1 MTVQS
6 LARRRSAAGS
16 VWPVCSRSR
25 SRNAGGRVAVAV
37 SSSLISISFSEAVC
51 SPTMGRPADV
61 ALPIRCRFTAAED
74 GLPGW
79 LVAGGTLT
87 PPRPGAWQ
95 VPMAR
100 RLSLL
105 GGFELR
111 CAGTEVAVAR
121 GGQRLLALL
130 ALLAL
135 QGRPLE
141 RLWVAGTLWLD
152 ATEERAG
159 ASLRSALWRLPQPEG
174 TAVVEASATHLRLA
188 RDLAVDVQELAGL
201 AQGLEAPA
209 TLGGDQ
215 GGDQGGDL
223 DPSTLAVDLLPDWY
237 EDWVVLE
244 RERFRQLRL
253 HALEALC
260 SRLTTAGRFGAAV
273 QAGLAAVAG
282 EPLRESAHRTLIQ
295 AHLAEGNPG
304 EAVRQYQLYRRLLAS
319 ELAIEP
325 SAAIHVLVQPLL
337 AVTRR

>member
-1 MTVQS
+1 
-6 LARRRSAAGS
+6 
-16 VWPVCSRSR
+16 
-25 SRNAGGRVAVAV
+25 
-37 SSSLISISFSEAVC
+37 
-51 SPTMGRPADV
+51 MGAPADV
-61 ALPIRCRFTAAED
+61 ALPIRCRFAAAGD

-79 LVAGGTLT
+79 LRVAGGTLT
-87 PPRPGAWQ
+87 PPRPGTWQ

-111 CAGTEVAVAR
+111 SAGTEVAVAR
-121 GGQRLLALL
+121 GGQRLL

-159 ASLRSALWRLPQPEG
+159 ASLRSALWRLPQPGG
-174 TAVVEASATHLRLA
+174 TAVVEASPTHLRLA

-201 AQGLEAPA
+201 AQELELPAAPA
-209 TLGGDQ
+209 GRE
-215 GGDQGGDL
+215 GGDL
-223 DPSTLAVDLLPDWY
+223 DPARLTMDLLPDWY

-244 RERFRQLRL
+244 RERLRQLRL

-260 SRLTTAGRFGAAV
+260 ARLTGAGRFGAAV

-282 EPLRESAHRTLIQ
+282 EPLRESAHRTLIR

-304 EAVRQYQLYRRLLAS
+304 EAVRQYHLYRRLLAD

-325 SAAIHVLVQPLL
+325 SPAIRGLVAPLL
-337 AVTRR
+337 PASATRPPPGRGLGRGRRLPRRRGLAAAAPRSPGAVMPR

>member
-1 MTVQS
+1 
-6 LARRRSAAGS
+6 
-16 VWPVCSRSR
+16 
-25 SRNAGGRVAVAV
+25 
-37 SSSLISISFSEAVC
+37 
-51 SPTMGRPADV
+51 
-61 ALPIRCRFTAAED
+61 
-74 GLPGW
+74 
-79 LVAGGTLT
+79 
-87 PPRPGAWQ
+87 
-95 VPMAR
+95 MAR

-111 CAGTEVAVAR
+111 CAGQDVAVSR
-121 GGQRLLALL
+121 SGQRLLALL
-130 ALLAL
+130 ALQA
-135 QGRPLE
+135 RPLE

-159 ASLRSALWRLPQPEG
+159 ASLRSALWRLPQPQG
-174 TAVVEASATHLRLA
+174 ATVVEATTTHLRLA
-188 RDLAVDVQELAGL
+188 RDLAVDVHELAGR
-201 AQGLEAPA
+201 AEGLDGMAAP
-209 TLGGDQ
+209 GDAA
-215 GGDQGGDL
+215 L
-223 DPSTLAVDLLPDWY
+223 DPSALSKDLLPDWY

-260 SRLTTAGRFGAAV
+260 RRLTEAGRFGAAV

>member
-1 MTVQS
+1 
-6 LARRRSAAGS
+6 
-16 VWPVCSRSR
+16 
-25 SRNAGGRVAVAV
+25 
-37 SSSLISISFSEAVC
+37 
-51 SPTMGRPADV
+51 
-61 ALPIRCRFTAAED
+61 
-74 GLPGW
+74 
-79 LVAGGTLT
+79 
-87 PPRPGAWQ
+87 
-95 VPMAR
+95 MAR

-105 GGFELR
+105 GRFELR

-121 GGQRLLALL
+121 GGQRLL

-201 AQGLEAPA
+201 AQGLETPA
-209 TLGGDQ
+209 TPGGDP
-215 GGDQGGDL
+215 
-223 DPSTLAVDLLPDWY
+223 DPSILAVDLLPDWY

-260 SRLTTAGRFGAAV
+260 SRLTRAGRFGAAV

-304 EAVRQYQLYRRLLAS
+304 EAVRQYHLYRRLLAG

-325 SAAIHVLVQPLL
+325 SAAIRGLVQPLL
-337 AVTRR
+337 R

>member
-1 MTVQS
+1 
-6 LARRRSAAGS
+6 
-16 VWPVCSRSR
+16 
-25 SRNAGGRVAVAV
+25 
-37 SSSLISISFSEAVC
+37 
-51 SPTMGRPADV
+51 
-61 ALPIRCRFTAAED
+61 
-74 GLPGW
+74 
-79 LVAGGTLT
+79 
-87 PPRPGAWQ
+87 
-95 VPMAR
+95 MAR

-121 GGQRLLALL
+121 GGQRLL

-201 AQGLEAPA
+201 AQGA
-209 TLGGDQ
+209 TP

-223 DPSTLAVDLLPDWY
+223 DSSTLAMDLLPDWY

-260 SRLTTAGRFGAAV
+260 CRLTRAGRFGAAV

-304 EAVRQYQLYRRLLAS
+304 EAVRQYHLYRRVLAG

-325 SAAIHVLVQPLL
+325 SAAIRELVQPLL
-337 AVTRR
+337 R